1 MPDVDATAS
10 LWLVFL
16 AGLSVGG
23 LTCLAVQ
30 GGLLTTLVAQ
40 RALQARQ
47 SGGTGDVPVAGAP
60 TGHIAPVAQ
69 FLAAKTIAY
78 TALGAILCAMRSAVP
93 VQLQGWI
100 LVGAGAFMVIVVLPM
115 FDAHPFFRRF
125 AFQPPK
131 RVQRLLRQVSRE
143 GGALGPVLLGTLTV
157 AMPCGVTLA
166 MEALAIASNDPVRGA
181 LIMLVFTLGTL
192 PLFLGLGFVAARFSR
207 AAFRVFQPVAA
218 VLVVVVALSSIV
230 SGTRL
235 LGLGGRDVGGEVVE
249 AVVQPAGTG
258 GVDDAEAGDS
268 SVAADRSAANGDA
281 GPGAGGVQEATIHL
295 RTGAYDP
302 AHVRIRA
309 GIPARLNLVTDG
321 TEGCIRGFVIPS
333 LGVQLA
339 LPASGRQAVDIP
351 ASQPGTIPFTCAMGM
366 YSGVIEVVQ

>member
-1 MPDVDATAS
+1 MPELDATAS

-40 RALQARQ
+40 RALQARP
-47 SGGTGDVPVAGAP
+47 SGGTGDVPAAGAP
-60 TGHIAPVAQ
+60 TGPIAPVAQ

-78 TALGAILCAMRSAVP
+78 TALGAILGAMGSAVP
-93 VQLQGWI
+93 VRLQGWL
-100 LVGAGAFMVIVVLPM
+100 LVGAGAFMVIVVLQM

-218 VLVVVVALSSIV
+218 ALVVVVALTAIV

-235 LGLGGRDVGGEVVE
+235 LGLGGRDVGGEVVD
-249 AVVQPAGTG
+249 AVVQPGAGTL
-258 GVDDAEAGDS
+258 
-268 SVAADRSAANGDA
+268 
-281 GPGAGGVQEATIHL
+281 QEATIHL
-295 RTGAYDP
+295 RTSAYDP
-302 AHVRIRA
+302 ERVRIRA
-309 GIPARLNLVTDG
+309 GRPARLNLVTEG

-339 LPASGRQAVDIP
+339 LPTSGREVVDIP